1 MQPSTRETADFAE
14 MHGAMQA
21 ASGAAADG
29 ARRQL
34 FGG

>member
-14 MHGAMQA
+14 MHGAMQTA
-21 ASGAAADG
+21 ASAADDG
-29 ARRQL
+29 AGRQL